1 MRPFSLT
8 QRMSGEVVSRNL
20 GRFQDFWREAQFLAD
35 GLHYVRGRD
44 GHEFKKLFTFLEAL
58 AHLSL
63 VRIYVVE
70 DLADFPVLL
79 GVTGG
84 VKHHASDFCV
94 KTLAFKNLSVF
105 NFL

>member
-8 QRMSGEVVSRNL
+8 ERMSGEVVSRNL
-20 GRFQDFWREAQFLAD
+20 GRFQDFRREAQFLAD

-44 GHEFKKLFTFLEAL
+44 RHEFKKLFTFLKAL

-63 VRIYVVE
+63 VRIDVVE

-84 VKHHASDFCV
+84 VKHHASDLCV
-94 KTLAFKNLSVF
+94 KALPFKNLSVF